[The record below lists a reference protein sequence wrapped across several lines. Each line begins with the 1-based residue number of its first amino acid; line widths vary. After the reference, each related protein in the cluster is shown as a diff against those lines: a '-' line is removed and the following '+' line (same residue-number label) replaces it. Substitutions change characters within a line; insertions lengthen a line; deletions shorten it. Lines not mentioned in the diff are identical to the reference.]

1 MDMFQVDQMVGSN
14 FYQILYG
21 YYQRIVVV
29 ATITIAIA
37 IAIAITIATSRTAC
51 RCDM

>member
-14 FYQILYG
+14 FYQILYR
-21 YYQRIVVV
+21 YDQRIVVV
-29 ATITIAIA
+29 AIA
-37 IAIAITIATSRTAC
+37 AIAITIATSRTAC